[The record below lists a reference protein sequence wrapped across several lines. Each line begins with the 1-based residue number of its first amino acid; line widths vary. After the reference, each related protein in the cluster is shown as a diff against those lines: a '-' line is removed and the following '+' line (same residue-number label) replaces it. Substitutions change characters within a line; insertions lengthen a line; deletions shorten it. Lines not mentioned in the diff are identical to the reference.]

1 VLRKSASFALL
12 WLSVIV
18 DKKGRFRKDELFF
31 RFKKPQDYALINLKN
46 CGGCKGSL
54 LCGKTLPMG
63 QFRLCKK
70 SGYWLDVHQERADA
84 PHANFRVFF
93 CIMRKKAQKFA

>member
-31 RFKKPQDYALINLKN
+31 RLKKPQDYALVNLKN
-46 CGGCKGSL
+46 RGGYKGGFS
-54 LCGKTLPMG
+54 CEKR
-63 QFRLCKK
+63 FR
-70 SGYWLDVHQERADA
+70 W
-84 PHANFRVFF
+84 ANFVFV
-93 CIMRKKAQKFA
+93 KKAAIG